1 MQIES
6 LGKEVERKEKR
17 KREGKKI
24 ERGREKQRKREGG
37 KEGKKKKLSPR
48 GIKME

>member
-24 ERGREKQRKREGG
+24 EGEKNRKREGG
-37 KEGKKKKLSPR
+37 KEGKKT
-48 GIKME
+48 

>member
-24 ERGREKQRKREGG
+24 EGEKNRKREGG
-37 KEGKKKKLSPR
+37 KEGKKNLVP
-48 GIKME
+48 EE

>member
-6 LGKEVERKEKR
+6 LGKEVERKEKT

-24 ERGREKQRKREGG
+24 EGEKNRKREGG
-37 KEGKKKKLSPR
+37 KEGKKNLVP
-48 GIKME
+48 EE